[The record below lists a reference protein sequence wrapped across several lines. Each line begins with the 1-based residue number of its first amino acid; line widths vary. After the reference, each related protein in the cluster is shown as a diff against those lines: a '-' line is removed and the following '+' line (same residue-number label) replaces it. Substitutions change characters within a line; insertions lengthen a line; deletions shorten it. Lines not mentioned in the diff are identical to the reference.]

1 MELTALTAI
10 SPVDGRY
17 GARLAPLRGIFSE
30 YGLIKYRTAVEV
42 AWLLALSEEAGI
54 AEVPALSASARSHL
68 ERLTTGFDLT
78 LAQAVKTHEKTT
90 NHDVKAVEYAIKDH
104 IESHPELA
112 KVMEFVHFACTSE
125 DINNLSYALML
136 KDARDTLLLPL
147 MDGVIQ
153 AMATKAADYADIPL
167 LSRTHGQPASP
178 STMGK
183 EWAVL
188 TYRLARQRQQLA
200 DVRLLGKINGAT
212 ANYNAHMAAYPGV
225 DWPALSRRVITG
237 LGLTPNPYTTQIEP
251 HDFIA
256 EYLQAVERFN
266 TILTDFDRDIWAY
279 ISLNFFKQ
287 KVIAGEV
294 GSSAMPHKVNPID
307 FENSEG
313 NLGMAN
319 AIMAHLAAK
328 LPISRWQRDL
338 TDSTVLRNLG
348 VGVAHSAIAY
358 QATLKGISKLEIN
371 TAAIAADLD
380 NNWEVLAEAIQTV
393 MRRHGIEKPYEKLK
407 ALTRGNKL
415 NADGLRAFI
424 AEQDLPDD
432 AKAYLSNLTPGSYI
446 GNATQQAQQLLA
458 ELSDIRRT
466 CPGHSA

>member
-1 MELTALTAI
+1 MELSELTAI

-17 GARLAPLRGIFSE
+17 GARLAPLKAIFSE
-30 YGLIKYRTAVEV
+30 YGLIKYRTQVEV

-54 AEVPALSASARSHL
+54 AEVPPLSNSAKAHL
-68 ERLTTGFDLT
+68 DRLVSGFDIT

-104 IESHPELA
+104 IQSHAELA
-112 KVMEFVHFACTSE
+112 NVMEFVHFACTSE
-125 DINNLSYALML
+125 DINNLSYSLML
-136 KDARDTLLLPL
+136 KDARDLVLLPT
-147 MDGVIQ
+147 MQNVIS
-153 AMATKAADYADIPL
+153 AMTDKTLDYADIAL
-167 LSRTHGQPASP
+167 LARTHGQPASP
-178 STMGK
+178 TTMGK

-188 TYRLARQRQQLA
+188 TYRLARQRQQLSQ
-200 DVRLLGKINGAT
+200 VTLLGKINGAT
-212 ANYNAHMAAYPGV
+212 ANYNAHLASYPEV
-225 DWPALSRRVITG
+225 NWTALSQKVITG
-237 LGLTPNPYTTQIEP
+237 LGLTYNPYTTQIEP

-266 TILTDFDRDIWAY
+266 TILIDFDRDIWAY
-279 ISLNFFKQ
+279 ISNGFFKQ

-319 AIMAHLAAK
+319 AIMAHLAGK

-348 VGVAHSAIAY
+348 VGIAHSMIAY

-371 TAAIAADLD
+371 TAVIAGDLD
-380 NNWEVLAEAIQTV
+380 NNWEVLAEAVQTV

-407 ALTRGNKL
+407 ELTRGNKL
-415 NADGLRAFI
+415 NAEGMREFI
-424 AEQDLPDD
+424 AKQDLPES
-432 AKAYLSNLTPGSYI
+432 AKAYLSTLTPATYI
-446 GNATQQAQQLLA
+446 GNAAEQAKRIKEELAVLTQ
-458 ELSDIRRT
+458 
-466 CPGHSA
+466 H

>member
-1 MELTALTAI
+1 MELSELTAI

-17 GARLAPLRGIFSE
+17 GARLAPLKAIFSE
-30 YGLIKYRTAVEV
+30 YGLIKYRTQVEV

-54 AEVPALSASARSHL
+54 AEVPPLSNSAKAHL
-68 ERLTTGFDLT
+68 DRLVSGFDMT

-104 IESHPELA
+104 IQSHAELA
-112 KVMEFVHFACTSE
+112 NVMEFVHFACTSE
-125 DINNLSYALML
+125 DINNLSYSLML
-136 KDARDTLLLPL
+136 KDARDLVLLPT
-147 MDGVIQ
+147 MQNVIS
-153 AMATKAADYADIPL
+153 AMTDKTLDYADIAL
-167 LSRTHGQPASP
+167 LARTHGQPASP
-178 STMGK
+178 TTMGK

-200 DVRLLGKINGAT
+200 QVTLLGKINGAT
-212 ANYNAHMAAYPGV
+212 ANYNAHLASYPEV
-225 DWPALSRRVITG
+225 NWTALSQKVITG
-237 LGLTPNPYTTQIEP
+237 LGLTYNPYTTQIEP

-266 TILTDFDRDIWAY
+266 TILIDFDRDIWAY
-279 ISLNFFKQ
+279 ISNGFFKQ

-319 AIMAHLAAK
+319 AIMAHLAGK

-348 VGVAHSAIAY
+348 VGIAHSMIAY

-371 TAAIAADLD
+371 TAVIASDLD
-380 NNWEVLAEAIQTV
+380 NNWEVLAEAVQTV

-407 ALTRGNKL
+407 ELTRGNKL
-415 NADGLRAFI
+415 NAEGMREFI
-424 AEQDLPDD
+424 AKQDLPES
-432 AKAYLSNLTPGSYI
+432 AKAYLSTLTPATYI
-446 GNATQQAQQLLA
+446 GNAAEQAKRIKEELAVLTQ
-458 ELSDIRRT
+458 
-466 CPGHSA
+466 H

>member
-1 MELTALTAI
+1 MELSELTAI

-17 GARLAPLRGIFSE
+17 GARLSPLKAIFSE

-42 AWLLALSEEAGI
+42 AWLIALSEEAGI
-54 AEVPALSASARSHL
+54 AEVPPLSNDAKAHL
-68 ERLTTGFDLT
+68 DRLVSGFDIT

-104 IESHPELA
+104 IQSHAELA

-136 KDARDTLLLPL
+136 KDAREQVLLPT
-147 MDGVIQ
+147 MQQVID
-153 AMATKAADYADIPL
+153 AMTQKTLDYADVAL
-167 LSRTHGQPASP
+167 LARTHGQPASP
-178 STMGK
+178 TTMGK

-188 TYRLARQRQQLA
+188 TYRLARQRAQLA
-200 DVRLLGKINGAT
+200 QVPLLGKINGAT
-212 ANYNAHMAAYPGV
+212 ANYNAHLASYPSV
-225 DWPALSRRVITG
+225 DWTALSKKVING
-237 LGLTPNPYTTQIEP
+237 LGLTYNPYTTQIEP

-266 TILTDFDRDIWAY
+266 TILIDFDRDIWSY
-279 ISLNFFKQ
+279 ISNGFFKQ
-287 KVIAGEV
+287 KVVAGEV

-313 NLGMAN
+313 NLGIAN
-319 AIMAHLAAK
+319 ALMAHLAAK

-348 VGVAHSAIAY
+348 VGIAHSMIAY

-371 TAAIAADLD
+371 ETAIAADLD
-380 NNWEVLAEAIQTV
+380 NNWEVLAEAVQTV

-407 ALTRGNKL
+407 ELTRGNKL
-415 NADGLRAFI
+415 NAEGMREFI
-424 AEQDLPDD
+424 AKQDLPEA
-432 AKAYLSNLTPGSYI
+432 AKAYLSNLTPATYI
-446 GNATQQAQQLLA
+446 GNAAAQAKRIREELA
-458 ELSDIRRT
+458 SVEGS
-466 CPGHSA
+466 C

>member
-1 MELTALTAI
+1 MELSELTAI

-17 GARLAPLRGIFSE
+17 GARLSPLKAIFSE

-42 AWLLALSEEAGI
+42 AWLIALSEEAGI
-54 AEVPALSASARSHL
+54 AEVPPLSNDAKAHL
-68 ERLTTGFDLT
+68 ERLVSGFDIT

-104 IESHPELA
+104 IQSHAELA

-136 KDARDTLLLPL
+136 KDAREQVLLPT
-147 MDGVIQ
+147 MQQVIDSMTQ
-153 AMATKAADYADIPL
+153 KTLDYADVAL
-167 LSRTHGQPASP
+167 LARTHGQPASP
-178 STMGK
+178 TTMGK

-188 TYRLARQRQQLA
+188 TYRLARQRAQLA
-200 DVRLLGKINGAT
+200 QVPLLGKINGAT
-212 ANYNAHMAAYPGV
+212 ANYNAHLASYPSV
-225 DWPALSRRVITG
+225 DWTALSKKVING
-237 LGLTPNPYTTQIEP
+237 LGLTYNPYTTQIEP

-266 TILTDFDRDIWAY
+266 TILIDFDRDIWSY
-279 ISLNFFKQ
+279 ISNGFFKQ
-287 KVIAGEV
+287 KVVAGEV

-313 NLGMAN
+313 NLGIAN
-319 AIMAHLAAK
+319 ALMAHLAAK

-348 VGVAHSAIAY
+348 VGIAHSMIAY

-371 TAAIAADLD
+371 ETAIAADLD
-380 NNWEVLAEAIQTV
+380 NNWEVLAEAVQTV

-407 ALTRGNKL
+407 ELTRGNKL
-415 NADGLRAFI
+415 NAEGMREFI
-424 AEQDLPDD
+424 AKQNLPEA
-432 AKAYLSNLTPGSYI
+432 AKAYLSNLTPATYI
-446 GNATQQAQQLLA
+446 GNAAAQAKRIREELA
-458 ELSDIRRT
+458 SVEGS
-466 CPGHSA
+466 C

>member
-1 MELTALTAI
+1 MELSELTAI
-10 SPVDGRY
+10 SPIDGRY
-17 GARLAPLRGIFSE
+17 GARLSPLKAIFSE

-42 AWLLALSEEAGI
+42 AWLIVLSEESGI
-54 AEVPALSASARSHL
+54 SEVPALSADAKAHL
-68 ERLTTGFDLT
+68 ERLVSGFDIT

-104 IESHPELA
+104 IQSNAELA

-136 KDARDTLLLPL
+136 KDARETVLLPT
-147 MDGVIQ
+147 MQHVID
-153 AMATKAADYADIPL
+153 AMTQKTLDYADVAL
-167 LSRTHGQPASP
+167 LARTHGQPASP
-178 STMGK
+178 TTMGK

-188 TYRLARQRQQLA
+188 TYRLARQRAQLA
-200 DVRLLGKINGAT
+200 KVPLLGKINGAT
-212 ANYNAHMAAYPGV
+212 ANYNAHLASYPSV
-225 DWPALSRRVITG
+225 DWTALSQKVITG
-237 LGLTPNPYTTQIEP
+237 LGLVYNPYTTQIEP
-251 HDFIA
+251 HDYIA

-266 TILTDFDRDIWAY
+266 TILIDFDRDIWSY
-279 ISLNFFKQ
+279 ISNGFFKQ

-313 NLGMAN
+313 NLGIAN

-348 VGVAHSAIAY
+348 VGIAHSMIAY

-371 TAAIAADLD
+371 EAVIAADLD
-380 NNWEVLAEAIQTV
+380 NNWEVLAEAVQTV

-407 ALTRGNKL
+407 ELTRGNKL
-415 NADGLRAFI
+415 NAEGMREFI
-424 AEQDLPDD
+424 AKQDLPEE
-432 AKAYLSNLTPGSYI
+432 AKAYLSNLSPASYI
-446 GNATQQAQQLLA
+446 GNAATQAKRIKEELA
-458 ELSDIRRT
+458 NIDAS
-466 CPGHSA
+466 C

>member
-1 MELTALTAI
+1 MELSELTAI

-17 GARLAPLRGIFSE
+17 GARLAPLKAIFSE
-30 YGLIKYRTAVEV
+30 YGLIKYRTQVEV

-54 AEVPALSASARSHL
+54 AEVPPLSNSAKAHL
-68 ERLTTGFDLT
+68 DRLVSGFDMT

-104 IESHPELA
+104 IQSHAELA
-112 KVMEFVHFACTSE
+112 NVMEFVHFACTSE

-136 KDARDTLLLPL
+136 KDARDLVLLPT
-147 MDGVIQ
+147 MQNVIS
-153 AMATKAADYADIPL
+153 AMTDKTLDYADTAL
-167 LSRTHGQPASP
+167 LARTHGQPASP
-178 STMGK
+178 TTMGK

-200 DVRLLGKINGAT
+200 QVPLLGKINGAT
-212 ANYNAHMAAYPGV
+212 ANYNAHLASYPNV
-225 DWPALSRRVITG
+225 NWTALSQKVITG
-237 LGLTPNPYTTQIEP
+237 LGLTYNPYTTQIEP

-266 TILTDFDRDIWAY
+266 TILIDFDRDIWAY
-279 ISLNFFKQ
+279 ISNGFFKQ

-319 AIMAHLAAK
+319 AIMAHLAGK

-348 VGVAHSAIAY
+348 VGIAHSMIAY

-371 TAAIAADLD
+371 EAVIATDLD
-380 NNWEVLAEAIQTV
+380 NNWEVLAEAVQTV

-407 ALTRGNKL
+407 ELTRGNKL
-415 NADGLRAFI
+415 NAEGMREFI
-424 AEQDLPDD
+424 AKQDLPEA
-432 AKAYLSNLTPGSYI
+432 AKAYLSNLTPATYI
-446 GNATQQAQQLLA
+446 GNAAEQAKRIKEELAQLKA
-458 ELSDIRRT
+458 
-466 CPGHSA
+466 

>member
-1 MELTALTAI
+1 MELSELTAI

-17 GARLAPLRGIFSE
+17 GARLSPLKAIFSE

-42 AWLLALSEEAGI
+42 AWLIALSEETGI
-54 AEVPALSASARSHL
+54 AEVPPLSADAKAHL
-68 ERLTTGFDLT
+68 ERLVSGFDMT

-104 IESHPELA
+104 IQSHAELA

-125 DINNLSYALML
+125 DINNLSYSLML
-136 KDARDTLLLPL
+136 KDAREQVLLPT
-147 MDGVIQ
+147 MQQVID
-153 AMATKAADYADIPL
+153 AMTQKTLDYADVAL
-167 LSRTHGQPASP
+167 LARTHGQPASP
-178 STMGK
+178 TSMGK

-188 TYRLARQRQQLA
+188 TYRLARQRAQLA
-200 DVRLLGKINGAT
+200 QVPLLGKINGAT
-212 ANYNAHMAAYPGV
+212 ANYNAHLASYPNV
-225 DWPALSRRVITG
+225 NWTALSQKVISG
-237 LGLTPNPYTTQIEP
+237 LGLTYNPYTTQIEP

-266 TILTDFDRDIWAY
+266 TILIDFDRDIWSY
-279 ISLNFFKQ
+279 ISNGFFKQ
-287 KVIAGEV
+287 KVVAGEV

-313 NLGMAN
+313 NLGIAN
-319 AIMAHLAAK
+319 ALMAHLAAK

-348 VGVAHSAIAY
+348 VGIAHSMIAY

-371 TAAIAADLD
+371 EAAIAADLD
-380 NNWEVLAEAIQTV
+380 NNWEVLAEAVQTV

-407 ALTRGNKL
+407 ELTRGNKL
-415 NADGLRAFI
+415 NAEGMREFI
-424 AEQDLPDD
+424 AKQDLPED
-432 AKAYLSNLTPGSYI
+432 AKTYLANLTPATYI
-446 GNATQQAQQLLA
+446 GNAAAQAKRIKEELA
-458 ELSDIRRT
+458 NIASS
-466 CPGHSA
+466 C